1 MWCVTCLVIIIAII
15 IIQLYLRALKM
26 FKLELVIDYYLPVN
40 TRCSRSRFLRSWAKN
55 NIYLFIM
62 CFTRH
67 LCVLAILTYFGYF
80 YSYPYYIIPCTLS
93 FLFNVNQYNFPVANV
108 EDPKIQV
115 NTSRWCSTS
124 HSIDSNEPFLRFQ
137 VNIFHKNGWCQLTHY
152 LTYVCSFLSAWTVV
166 GFTSERWVIVFQPL
180 RRRRLCTRR
189 RAALVMSLLTGVA
202 LVFYSFS
209 IWTMGINR
217 AGGMATCM
225 SLVTHRHFLKAI
237 TSIDTIATV
246 IVPVVLIL
254 AMNTAI
260 AMKIYRYTNGRKREQ
275 HEVTLSASKN
285 STRSL
290 SRWRLPDFR
299 KSRLSIHRRH
309 NQYNATRALLV
320 VSTVFILL
328 NLPSH
333 AFRVQALVISI
344 RDEPYE
350 FDPSTFLWRELLTLL
365 HYVSFSSNFFLY
377 SACSRHFRYTL
388 KRAAQRLQHKLQR
401 LRRGGGQNW
410 CISLRPGGGAR
421 IVQQNLAWA
430 NTSTDMGQRTLY
442 RT

>member
-1 MWCVTCLVIIIAII
+1 MLHNITH
-15 IIQLYLRALKM
+15 
-26 FKLELVIDYYLPVN
+26 IDL
-40 TRCSRSRFLRSWAKN
+40 
-55 NIYLFIM
+55 
-62 CFTRH
+62 
-67 LCVLAILTYFGYF
+67 
-80 YSYPYYIIPCTLS
+80 
-93 FLFNVNQYNFPVANV
+93 
-108 EDPKIQV
+108 D
-115 NTSRWCSTS
+115 
-124 HSIDSNEPFLRFQ
+124 EPFLWFQ

-166 GFTSERWVIVFQPL
+166 GFTSERWIIVFQPL
-180 RRRRLCTRR
+180 RRQRLCTRR

-209 IWTMGINR
+209 IWTTGINR
-217 AGGMATCM
+217 AGGMSTCM

-237 TSIDTIATV
+237 TSIDTLATV

-260 AMKIYRYTNGRKREQ
+260 AVKIYRYTNGRKRER
-275 HEVTLSASKN
+275 EATLSASKT
-285 STRSL
+285 STRSQ
-290 SRWRLPDFR
+290 SRGRLPDFR

-309 NQYNATRALLV
+309 TQYNATRALLV
-320 VSTVFILL
+320 VSSVFLFL

-333 AFRVQALVISI
+333 AFRVQALIISI

-388 KRAAQRLQHKLQR
+388 RRAAQRLQHKLHR
-401 LRRGGGQNW
+401 LRHGSGGQHW
-410 CISLRPGGGAR
+410 RVGFRAGVDER
-421 IVQQNLAWA
+421 IVQNLA
-430 NTSTDMGQRTLY
+430 
-442 RT
+442 